1 MKIPTYQEQLNF
13 VDRGFAV
20 KSVNGNLTTFK
31 YSRKVMYDNLWN
43 KIPGILECRGHTYDN
58 QTGELVV
65 LPLMKTFN
73 YKENDWSHPEI
84 ALNRK
89 VTLHTKFNGFMGAVS
104 CVKEN
109 EFIFSTTGSTKSE
122 YAEKVQEMF
131 TQKLVYDYFYGTE
144 FTEEKHN
151 LYHPNPGYTCL
162 YEVIRQDDPHIVD
175 SGLNNTMISLGIRD
189 HTTGDWYPDHL
200 FSAELEFGE
209 ALEFCKTNKG
219 EGWMVYYDSTQA
231 PFKLKTDYYVYKKK
245 LMRMS
250 ASWIDRIFDT
260 YTDEVYCNW
269 PKTWYN
275 VARAI
280 TIREDKYDWCEMLD
294 QERRVI
300 IEQIYEEYKCG

>member
-1 MKIPTYQEQLNF
+1 MKIPTYQEQMNF
-13 VDRGFAV
+13 VERGYAV
-20 KSVNGNLTTFK
+20 VSVNDNLSTFK
-31 YSRKVMYDNLWN
+31 YSHKVMYDNLWN

-58 QTGELVV
+58 RTGKLVV

-84 ALNRK
+84 PLNRK
-89 VTLHTKFNGFMGAVS
+89 VTLHRKFNGFMGAVS
-104 CVKEN
+104 CAKEN

-131 TQKLVYDYFYGTE
+131 SQKLVYDYFYGTE
-144 FTEEKHN
+144 YTKDDGC

-162 YEVIRQDDPHIVD
+162 YEVIRRDDPHIVN
-175 SGLNNTMISLGIRD
+175 SGFEQTMIPLGVRD
-189 HTTGDWYPDHL
+189 TLTGIWYPDDD
-200 FSAELEFGE
+200 FVAEIEFGE
-209 ALEFCKTNKG
+209 ALNLCKTDKG
-219 EGWMVYYDSTQA
+219 EGWMVYYDASQA

-245 LMRMS
+245 LMRMN
-250 ASWIDRIFDT
+250 ASLVDRMFDPF
-260 YTDEVYCNW
+260 TDEVYHNW